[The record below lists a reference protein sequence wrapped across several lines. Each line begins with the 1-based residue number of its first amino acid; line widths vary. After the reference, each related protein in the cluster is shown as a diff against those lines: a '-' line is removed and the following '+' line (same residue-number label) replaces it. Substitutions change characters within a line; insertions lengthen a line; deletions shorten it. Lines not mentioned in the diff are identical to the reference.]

1 MAWVPGMRGK
11 NWCVRARKTGRGSNR
26 MTLRRR
32 RRLWML
38 TSWMPRRGV
47 PRVFV
52 VGGTRSMQ
60 PTEWMIRL
68 DWKDG
73 LNGWTMDGLAWNSGI
88 GSGLSVLG
96 RMSSSSAS
104 SSDASSRYAVRS
116 GMRRFGFGEMISS
129 GDTTVAGGGGGDSG
143 ALQVFKGRGERD
155 GVNVMRGPWVS

>member
-1 MAWVPGMRGK
+1 MDADELDAEEGGASCICGWGNEVHAAYRMDDS
-11 NWCVRARKTGRGSNR
+11 VRLEG
-26 MTLRRR
+26 
-32 RRLWML
+32 WI
-38 TSWMPRRGV
+38 
-47 PRVFV
+47 
-52 VGGTRSMQ
+52 
-60 PTEWMIRL
+60 EWM
-68 DWKDG
+68 DH
-73 LNGWTMDGLAWNSGI
+73 GWTMDGLAWNSGI